1 MNIKKI
7 VPGFIVCS
15 AVAYIGS
22 VLGDIF
28 PKIGGASFA
37 IILGIL
43 MGNTLAK
50 NEVFAPGS
58 AFSESNLL
66 SYSIVLLGGTLNI
79 YSVFSVGV
87 KGVSF
92 IVLQMG
98 ITMAAALWIGRKM
111 KFEKKFTYLMGS
123 GNAVCGS
130 SAIGA
135 VSPVVKPE
143 KSDLG
148 ISITIVN
155 LVGTVLMFLLP
166 IIARPLFHGDIV
178 MTSALIGGILQ
189 SVGQVIG
196 AGQLVNIEVLQ
207 LATIFKIIR
216 IIFIVLVVGYLGKRV
231 NNDNRMQRIE
241 AEVEKEIEVE
251 TNEVSLEDA
260 KKNKVKKLHI
270 PWYIT
275 GFFIFTTLKTIG
287 IFTGDISS
295 VFHLI
300 SSKFEIIALAGIGMR
315 VKLATLF
322 AQGPKAIKYGLAIGI
337 VQVVAAVTLIEL
349 FYNMPL

>member
-1 MNIKKI
+1 MKIKKI
-7 VPGFIVCS
+7 IPGFIICS
-15 AVAYIGS
+15 VVAYIGS
-22 VLGDIF
+22 ILGGVF
-28 PKIGGASFA
+28 PKIGGASFS

-43 MGNTLAK
+43 IGNTLAK
-50 NEVFAPGS
+50 NEKFAPGS

-79 YSVFSVGV
+79 YNVFSVGL

-92 IVLQMG
+92 IILQMI
-98 ITMAAALWIGRKM
+98 ITMSAAFWIGKKM

-155 LVGTVLMFLLP
+155 LVGTILMFLLP
-166 IIARPLFHGDIV
+166 VISKPLFHGDIV
-178 MTSALIGGILQ
+178 MTSALIGGVLQ

-196 AGQLVNIEVLQ
+196 AGQLVNSEVLE

-216 IIFIVLVVGYLGKRV
+216 IIFIVVVVGYLGKKTASDTRL
-231 NNDNRMQRIE
+231 QKIE
-241 AEVEKEIEVE
+241 AEVEMEIELE
-251 TNEVSLEDA
+251 TNEISLEDV
-260 KKNKVKKLHI
+260 KKNKIKKLNI

-287 IFTGDISS
+287 IFNGDVSS

-322 AQGPKAIKYGLAIGI
+322 AQGPKAIKYGLAIGV
-337 VQVVAAVTLIEL
+337 VQVIAAITLIEF